1 MSFQWGSTISFILQG
16 YGEKNRVNKKKFVV
30 LESFAKLMENACVG
44 ATF

>member
-16 YGEKNRVNKKKFVV
+16 YGEKNGVNKKKFVV

-44 ATF
+44 VTF